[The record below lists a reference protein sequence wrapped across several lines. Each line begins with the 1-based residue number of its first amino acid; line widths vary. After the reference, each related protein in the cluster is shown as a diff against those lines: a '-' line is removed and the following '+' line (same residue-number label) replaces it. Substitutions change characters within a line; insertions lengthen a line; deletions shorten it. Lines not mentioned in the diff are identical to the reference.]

1 MDAVE
6 VLLNRR
12 SCRSFEDRPVS
23 DEDINTIVQCGL
35 NAPSGTNKQD
45 TKIII
50 VKDPIKVKELSDLSK
65 QLTNSKTDTF
75 YGAKALLMVI
85 APFESGY
92 DVKYYQRNPMKN
104 AALVMGNM
112 LNAAY
117 AIGVGAC
124 WINTCEQVLE
134 SERGKQI
141 LSQLGLDENEYYG
154 IGFCILGYPKMTLG
168 KKKIKE
174 NRIFTL

>member
-1 MDAVE
+1 MLIYKIA
-6 VLLNRR
+6 
-12 SCRSFEDRPVS
+12 
-23 DEDINTIVQCGL
+23 INE
-35 NAPSGTNKQD
+35 NKD

-50 VKDPIKVKELSDLSK
+50 VKDPDKVKELSDLSNR
-65 QLTNSKTDTF
+65 LTNSKTDTF
-75 YGAKALLMVI
+75 FGAKAVLMVI

-104 AALVMGNM
+104 ASLVMGNM

-141 LSQLGLDENEYYG
+141 LNQLGLGENDYYG
-154 IGFCILGYPKMTLG
+154 IGFCILGYPKMLPG
-168 KKKIKE
+168 KKKINE
-174 NRIFTL
+174 NRVFTL